1 MKVKLCGQT
10 RAEDIRLSFESGA
23 DLCGVVLEVASSP
36 RSMSIDSAKP
46 LFDEFGEKLFALTA
60 NAEMDFYKTIAV
72 TLKPAALQLTADET
86 VETVKQII
94 ETTGLKVFKTMHLPQ
109 EGGAGSTGG
118 AGSAEDFVK
127 VMERYVEAGVSGF
140 VLDSSVPNMYG
151 GSGVKSDWSLAR
163 TVIEAASA
171 EVFLAGGISP
181 ENVLEAVSLN
191 PDGIDLASGVED
203 APGIK
208 SEKKIKA
215 LFKALETVKH

>member
-10 RAEDIRLSFESGA
+10 RAEDIRFSFESGS
-23 DLCGVVLEVASSP
+23 DLCGVVLDVASSP
-36 RSMSIDSAKP
+36 RSMSLESAKP

-60 NAEMDFYKTIAV
+60 NAEMDFYITIAV
-72 TLKPAALQLTADET
+72 SLKPAAVQLTANET
-86 VETVKQII
+86 VETVKQIL
-94 ETTGLKVFKTMHLPQ
+94 EVTNLKVFKSFHLPQ
-109 EGGAGSTGG
+109 AGSN
-118 AGSAEDFVK
+118 ANAEEFVK
-127 VMERYVEAGVSGF
+127 LMERYVAAGVSGF
-140 VLDSSVPNMYG
+140 VLDTRVPNMYG

-181 ENVLEAVSLN
+181 ENVLEAASLN

-208 SEKKIKA
+208 SKEKIKA
-215 LFKALETVKH
+215 LFKALERVQH